1 MQRTLI
7 VLAVVLGLALALLY
21 TNQDKVK
28 QAAYDKVT
36 ENMFVPADI
45 DNFDPGP
52 AVGSHFP
59 GVHASYQ
66 GQVVRQLTDFAGPR
80 GTVLVASRSLSWC
93 PFCMKQMI
101 QLQEHKAEFDAAGIA
116 LVAITYDAPD
126 VQQAFANER
135 DITIPLLSDIDA
147 MSFKTLGIL
156 NAGYQP
162 GDDHYG
168 IPYPGMIIIDTGGVV
183 VGKLFVEA
191 YSKRVDSQAALS
203 YARQALDVSAG
214 KSPI

>member
-1 MQRTLI
+1 MHRTLI

-36 ENMFVPADI
+36 ENMFVPADT
-45 DNFDPGP
+45 DDFDPGP

-59 GVHASYQ
+59 GVHASYE
-66 GQVVRQLTDFAGPR
+66 GRVVRQLTEFAGPA
-80 GTVLVASRSLSWC
+80 GTALVASRSLSWC

-116 LVAITYDAPD
+116 LVGMTYDPPE
-126 VQQAFANER
+126 VQRAFAEER
-135 DITIPLLSDIDA
+135 GITIPLLSDIDA

-156 NAGYQP
+156 NAEYHP

-168 IPYPGMIIIDTGGVV
+168 IPYPGMIIIDPEGIV

-191 YSKRVDSQAALS
+191 YSSRVDSRAALS
-203 YARQALDVSAG
+203 YARQALSVSAG
-214 KSPI
+214 KSAI